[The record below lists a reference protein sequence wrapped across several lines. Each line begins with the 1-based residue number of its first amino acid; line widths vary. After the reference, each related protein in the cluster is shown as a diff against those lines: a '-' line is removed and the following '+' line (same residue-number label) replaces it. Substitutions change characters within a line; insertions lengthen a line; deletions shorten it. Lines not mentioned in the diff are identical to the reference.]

1 MSRGLKPKSFGRLNV
16 RDKSRT
22 YLRSKSKSKSKS
34 KGKDKSKGKYGGP
47 FATLR
52 MTAKNEQKQRQKQNK
67 YGVRSPS
74 LRSMVRMTAKNRQ
87 RQLQRRERVSQTLY
101 LERIP
106 RWGVADLYVGPSA
119 LEFLLSRDPGL
130 RPGLVCVGPLA
141 LNDATG
147 PLALNDAGFE
157 RRLALVW
164 CLVSS

>member
-1 MSRGLKPKSFGRLNV
+1 
-16 RDKSRT
+16 
-22 YLRSKSKSKSKS
+22 
-34 KGKDKSKGKYGGP
+34 
-47 FATLR
+47 

-67 YGVRSPS
+67 YGGSVRYAQDDSEKRTKATAKAKANTGVRSPS

-119 LEFLLSRDPGL
+119 LEFLLSRNPGL
-130 RPGLVCVGPLA
+130 RPGLVCVGPLALNDATGPLA

>member
-22 YLRSKSKSKSKS
+22 YLRSKSKSK
-34 KGKDKSKGKYGGP
+34 GKDKSKGKYGGPFATLRMTAKNEQKQRQKQNKYGGP

-119 LEFLLSRDPGL
+119 LEFLSAITWAFGPGWYGSDL
-130 RPGLVCVGPLA
+130 RPSTTNTL
-141 LNDATG
+141 
-147 PLALNDAGFE
+147 
-157 RRLALVW
+157 
-164 CLVSS
+164 